1 MMRIRFKKIC
11 WITLFC
17 FVSAMG
23 YAEEQEAEVLETVTV
38 TAQKRE
44 ENVQEVPISMSV
56 FDGMDIEDKMVETLD
71 DIAKYTP
78 GLTII
83 NYGAAVKYAPSIRG
97 LYSDYSAI
105 SSVAGL
111 FIDGVPVTN
120 GSGFD
125 ETLLDIERIEV
136 LKGPQGTLYGKN
148 TEIGAVN
155 VITKKPSNETRARIT
170 GELGEDNKRSL
181 SATASGALI
190 KDKLYLGV
198 YGKHYEKD
206 GFVENTRTGEPVD
219 DREHNY
225 GKIYLR
231 MTPTD
236 NLEASLISSCIKYDN
251 GGNSSGSIQGK
262 DRAVSNDLDTFNKSS
277 VWSSS
282 LNISYTL
289 NENLAF
295 TAITAYRN
303 FNEYLAND
311 FDYTSGPT
319 QFHVFADS
327 TYETLSQELRANY
340 EVERFN
346 LVSGIFLESN
356 DTKVDKTSSKA
367 SGDTEMLE
375 DIDADTI
382 GIFSHLTYKITD
394 RLSALAGL
402 RYDKVELEYQ
412 DASQNIDGSES
423 ELSPKVGLT
432 YDLLE
437 NVMTYVT
444 VSKGFRCG
452 GFNAGVPEGYPKTY
466 DPETLYAYEVGAK
479 GILANGKLSWDVGLY
494 YMDIT
499 DMHVSVTDIIDDA
512 EDVGYMTNAAE
523 ATSMGVEASLT
534 YQITRGLNLFA
545 GFSYNKTE
553 FDEYNDG
560 FTDYSGNKTTFS
572 PKYNYTLG
580 MTYRAEQGYYASA
593 DLSGY
598 GDMYLDLDNEYK
610 RPAYELVN
618 AKIGYE
624 TEKYDIYLYAKNLFD
639 RNYDTEGHYGAY
651 TYYSQPREIG
661 VSMTYRL

>member
-1 MMRIRFKKIC
+1 MC
-11 WITLFC
+11 C

-23 YAEEQEAEVLETVTV
+23 YAEEKDAEVLETITV
-38 TAQKRE
+38 TAQKTE
-44 ENVQEVPISMSV
+44 ENVQEVPVAISV
-56 FDGMDIEDKMVETLD
+56 FDDVALEDRMVETLD

-97 LYSDYSAI
+97 LYADYTTGTST
-105 SSVAGL
+105 AGL

-120 GSGFD
+120 GLGFD
-125 ETLLDIERIEV
+125 ETLMDIERIEV

-148 TEIGAVN
+148 TEVGAVN
-155 VITKKPSNETRARIT
+155 VITKKPTNETRARIT

-181 SATASGALI
+181 TAHISGAI
-190 KDKLYLGV
+190 VKDKLYLGIS
-198 YGKHYEKD
+198 GKHYEKD
-206 GFVENTRTGEPVD
+206 GFVENTTTGEPVD

-236 NLEASLISSCIKYDN
+236 NLEASLISSYIKYDN
-251 GGNSSGSIQGK
+251 GGSTSGSPK
-262 DRAVSNDLDTFNKSS
+262 AENRTVSNDLDTFNKSS
-277 VWSSS
+277 VWSNS
-282 LNISYTL
+282 LNISYAL
-289 NENLAF
+289 NESLTF
-295 TAITAYRN
+295 TSITAYRY

-311 FDYTSGPT
+311 FDYTSDPS
-319 QFHVFADS
+319 QKFHIFADS
-327 TYETLSQELRANY
+327 TYETLSQELRTNY
-340 EVERFN
+340 EVNRIN
-346 LVSGIFLESN
+346 LVSGIYLESSETKYDKDR
-356 DTKVDKTSSKA
+356 DTASSYVDG
-367 SGDTEMLE
+367 SGESNTDS
-375 DIDADTI
+375 I

-402 RYDKVELEYQ
+402 RYDKVKLEDK
-412 DASQNIDGSES
+412 DASQSIDCSEN

-432 YDLLE
+432 YDLLD

-444 VSKGFRCG
+444 VAKGYRSG
-452 GFNAGVPEGYPKTY
+452 GFNYLEGYPETY
-466 DPETLYAYEVGAK
+466 APEILYSYEIGAK
-479 GILANGKLSWDVGLY
+479 GILANGKLSWDVAFY

-499 DMHVSVTDIIDDA
+499 DMQVNVYVDA
-512 EDVGYMTNAAE
+512 ENMYETNAAE

-572 PKYNYTLG
+572 PDYNYTLG
-580 MTYRAEQGYYASA
+580 MKYRAEQGYYASA

-610 RPAYELVN
+610 KPAYELVN

-624 TEKYDIYLYAKNLFD
+624 TEKYDIYLYARNLFD
-639 RNYDTEGHYGAY
+639 RNYDSEGQYY
-651 TYYSQPREIG
+651 NYYSQPREIG
-661 VSMTYRL
+661 MSVTYRL

>member
-44 ENVQEVPISMSV
+44 ENVQEVPVAISV
-56 FDGMDIEDKMVETLD
+56 FDGVELEDRMVETLD

-97 LYSDYSAI
+97 LYSDYTSET
-105 SSVAGL
+105 STAGL

-120 GSGFD
+120 GLGFD
-125 ETLLDIERIEV
+125 ATLMDIERIEV

-148 TEIGAVN
+148 TEVGAVN
-155 VITKKPSNETRARIT
+155 VITRKPTNETRARIT
-170 GELGEDNKRSL
+170 GELGEDNKRIL
-181 SATASGALI
+181 AANISGAII
-190 KDKLYLGV
+190 KDKLYFGV
-198 YGKHYEKD
+198 SGKHYEKD
-206 GFVENTRTGEPVD
+206 GFIENTTTGEPVD

-236 NLEASLISSCIKYDN
+236 KLEASLISSYIKYDN
-251 GGNSSGSIQGK
+251 GGSTSGSPK
-262 DRAVSNDLDTFNKSS
+262 AENRTVSNDLDTFNKSS
-277 VWSSS
+277 VWSNS
-282 LNISYTL
+282 LTISY
-289 NENLAF
+289 AF
-295 TAITAYRN
+295 NDSLTFTSITAYRY

-311 FDYTSGPT
+311 FDYTSDPS
-319 QFHVFADS
+319 QKFHVFADS
-327 TYETLSQELRANY
+327 KYETLSQELRANY
-340 EVERFN
+340 EVDRLN
-346 LVSGIFLESN
+346 LVSGIYLESSETQSDKDR
-356 DTKVDKTSSKA
+356 DTARGFKDNYGESS
-367 SGDTEMLE
+367 T
-375 DIDADTI
+375 DTI
-382 GIFSHLTYKITD
+382 GIFSHLTYNITD
-394 RLSALAGL
+394 NLSALAGL
-402 RYDKVELEYQ
+402 RYDKVELE
-412 DASQNIDGSES
+412 ASTKHSSEN

-437 NVMTYVT
+437 NLMTYVT
-444 VSKGFRCG
+444 VSKGYRSG
-452 GFNAGVPEGYPKTY
+452 GFNYLDGYSETY
-466 DPETLYAYEVGAK
+466 DPEILYSYEIGAK
-479 GILANGKLSWDVGLY
+479 GILANGKLSWDVALY

-499 DMHVSVTDIIDDA
+499 DMQVNVFVDA
-512 EDVGYMTNAAE
+512 QNINKVNAAE

-545 GFSYNKTE
+545 GFSYNNTE

-560 FTDYSGNKTTFS
+560 VTDYSGNKTTFS
-572 PKYNYTLG
+572 PNYNYTLG
-580 MTYRAEQGYYASA
+580 MKYRAEQGYYASA

-639 RNYDTEGHYGAY
+639 RNYDREDQYY
-651 TYYSQPREIG
+651 KYYSQPREIG
-661 VSMTYRL
+661 VSVTYRL

>member
-1 MMRIRFKKIC
+1 
-11 WITLFC
+11 
-17 FVSAMG
+17 MG

-38 TAQKRE
+38 TAQKTE
-44 ENVQEVPISMSV
+44 ENVQEVPVAISV
-56 FDGMDIEDKMVETLD
+56 FDDVALEDRMVETLD

-83 NYGAAVKYAPSIRG
+83 NMAPEKSAPSIRG
-97 LYSDYSAI
+97 LYSDYTTGTST
-105 SSVAGL
+105 AGL

-120 GSGFD
+120 GLGFD
-125 ETLLDIERIEV
+125 ATLMDIERIEV

-148 TEIGAVN
+148 TEVGAVN
-155 VITKKPSNETRARIT
+155 VITKKPTNETRARIT

-181 SATASGALI
+181 AANISGAII

-198 YGKHYEKD
+198 SGKHYEKD
-206 GFVENTRTGEPVD
+206 GFVENTTTGEPVD

-236 NLEASLISSCIKYDN
+236 NLEASLISSYIKYDN
-251 GGNSSGSIQGK
+251 GGGSGSTEAEN
-262 DRAVSNDLDTFNKSS
+262 RTVSCDLDPFNKSS
-277 VWSSS
+277 VWSNS
-282 LNISYTL
+282 LNISYAL
-289 NENLAF
+289 NDSL
-295 TAITAYRN
+295 TVTSITAYRY
-303 FNEYLAND
+303 FNEYLASD
-311 FDYTSGPT
+311 FDYTSDLS
-319 QFHVFADS
+319 QKFHVLADS
-327 TYETLSQELRANY
+327 KYETFSQELRANY
-340 EVERFN
+340 EVDRIN
-346 LVSGIFLESN
+346 LVSGIFLESS
-356 DTKVDKTSSKA
+356 DTEIDKDRDTA
-367 SGDTEMLE
+367 SGYVDGFTESTT
-375 DIDADTI
+375 DSI

-402 RYDKVELEYQ
+402 RYDKVELEYES
-412 DASQNIDGSES
+412 AGTNIDSSEN

-437 NVMTYVT
+437 NLMTYVT
-444 VSKGFRCG
+444 VSKGYRSG
-452 GFNAGVPEGYPKTY
+452 GFNYLEGYPETY
-466 DPETLYAYEVGAK
+466 APETLYSYEIGAK
-479 GILANGKLSWDVGLY
+479 GILANGKLSWDVALY

-499 DMHVSVTDIIDDA
+499 DMQVNVYVDA
-512 EDVGYMTNAAE
+512 ENMYETNAAE

-560 FTDYSGNKTTFS
+560 FTDYSGNKTTYS
-572 PKYNYTLG
+572 PNYNYTLG
-580 MTYRAEQGYYASA
+580 MKYRAEQGYYASA

-639 RNYDTEGHYGAY
+639 RNYDMEGQYY
-651 TYYSQPREIG
+651 KTYSQPREIG
-661 VSMTYRL
+661 MSVTYRL